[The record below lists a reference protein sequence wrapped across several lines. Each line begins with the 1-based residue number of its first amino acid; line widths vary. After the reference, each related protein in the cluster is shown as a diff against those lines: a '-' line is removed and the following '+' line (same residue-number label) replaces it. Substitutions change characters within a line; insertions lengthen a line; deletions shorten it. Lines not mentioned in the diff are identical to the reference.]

1 MKTPLQLGASAMLGI
16 LAQLQTQA
24 ASTSVPDSVVGLV
37 AQGDNLPAV
46 PYANLPVHG
55 ATYWE
60 ILPGGFTAPLP
71 GPIFDPSL
79 PIYAI
84 TPTVFVVDSKFGEI
98 LVNPRQ
104 SAGLSPA
111 AARTAAANAEVT
123 TVSNLI
129 TMVQTAS
136 EAATVPHSDI
146 SRGTLDGT
154 VSPDGQQ
161 QPQSGVPYLTIATGS
176 NQFLIT
182 VFNSDNSI
190 PYYLEMTPVLG
201 NTNFPWAIVANGTV
215 GVTNF
220 TVPNGPYADEF
231 FQVLMT
237 TNYPGQGIAI
247 FIDSPANGA
256 TVQ

>member
-1 MKTPLQLGASAMLGI
+1 MDRGFMAGQIARIFGRHGTSQGIGGVADHIHLVGGISGKIGGEIRCTVFGMSVLAPFQGA
-16 LAQLQTQA
+16 
-24 ASTSVPDSVVGLV
+24 VV

-84 TPTVFVVDSKFGEI
+84 TPTVFVVDSTFGEI

-104 SAGLSPA
+104 SAGLSP
-111 AARTAAANAEVT
+111 TAALTAVSAAEATKVA
-123 TVSNLI
+123 NLI
-129 TMVQTAS
+129 SQVQTSSTQTITPTVALAS
-136 EAATVPHSDI
+136 SATPAKPAI
-146 SRGTLDGT
+146 SGGR

-161 QPQSGVPYLTIATGS
+161 QQSGVPYLTIATVT

-182 VFNSDNSI
+182 VDNDTTQGL
-190 PYYLEMTPVLG
+190 YYLQSTPVLG
-201 NTNFPWAIVANGTV
+201 NA
-215 GVTNF
+215 
-220 TVPNGPYADEF
+220 
-231 FQVLMT
+231 
-237 TNYPGQGIAI
+237 NYPWSTIASGTNGQTNSLAQR
-247 FIDSPANGA
+247 F
-256 TVQ
+256 